1 MSQKDNQHN
10 KRQEMLGVQQGER
23 FASKELNLKP
33 IQLDKHRGTR
43 PQGFDAVYK
52 NPKTGNLVVVDFKG
66 GPSSKLKSNQKRMA
80 YLNGA
85 ADRTLRSQ
93 TATRREK
100 RAAALVKGR
109 LAQGKTVEFMGVK
122 TPAFGKT
129 HVSHHSFCVKPA
141 NSGVKSTNSKE
152 DNRPQLDHK
161 KVSNFN
167 RATVNGWQQQP
178 SRKAA
183 NGNTRKAANDNSRT
197 PPKPTPPPPQQSQKR
212 GR

>member
-1 MSQKDNQHN
+1 MSQHN
-10 KRQEMLGVQQGER
+10 KIQEIMGVKEGEH

-33 IQLDKHRGTR
+33 IQIDKHRGTR

-80 YLNGA
+80 YLNKA
-85 ADRTLRSQ
+85 ANRTLRSQ
-93 TATRREK
+93 TATLREK
-100 RAAALVKGR
+100 RSAALVKGR
-109 LAQGKTVEFMGVK
+109 LAQGKTVEFMAVK
-122 TPAFGKT
+122 TPTSGKT

-141 NSGVKSTNSKE
+141 NSGIKPTNSKE
-152 DNRPQLDHK
+152 ANRPQLDHK

-167 RATVNGWQQQP
+167 RATVYGWQQQP
-178 SRKAA
+178 SRKIS
-183 NGNTRKAANDNSRT
+183 RAANDNSRT
-197 PPKPTPPPPQQSQKR
+197 PPSPKQSTPQQSQKR